1 MSKVFVRESVSRS
14 GSGVSTCSA
23 VLCFFPVEREE
34 LLLFARFFRANPFL
48 IDFISCRAWRS
59 QWRRSMKISLVIAQT
74 GASFLLF
81 LQTQSILKSI
91 VDILVLK
98 IPQKITNRS
107 FRPKPGSAAPAIEY
121 ARPIFAA
128 FNSDEAE
135 MRASKHPGRVPYSFI
150 PRRARISAA

>member
-23 VLCFFPVEREE
+23 VLCFFPVEGED

-48 IDFISCRAWRS
+48 IDLISCGAWRFQS
-59 QWRRSMKISLVIAQT
+59 RPGMKISLVIVQT

-81 LQTQSILKSI
+81 LQTQTVLKPI

-107 FRPKPGSAAPAIEY
+107 SRRRPGSPAPAINTPDQSRG
-121 ARPIFAA
+121 A
-128 FNSDEAE
+128 
-135 MRASKHPGRVPYSFI
+135 
-150 PRRARISAA
+150 